1 MSPRVSLLAIPAA
14 ARRALALL
22 AELGGVGRPLWL
34 VGGAVRQLLGSE
46 PVADLDVAVPDGALA
61 LGRQLADRLEAR
73 FFVLDEGR
81 GAGRIVGA
89 AGQALPIDLVDFR
102 APTLEEDLR
111 ARDFTINALAV
122 SLADLLRDASAVVT
136 DATGGLADLHARV
149 VRLCSPTAIADD
161 PVRVLR
167 GVRLAMRSGWD
178 LDPHAAAVMRAGA
191 PLLADVAAE
200 RVRDEL
206 VGILGEARAT
216 VGLRMLD
223 RLGVL
228 AVLLPE
234 SAPMRATAQPLP
246 HHFDVW
252 EHSIRAVEAV
262 DVLLADLDAL
272 APWGPGLRGH
282 LGEPLGG
289 GLTRR
294 QTLRLAALLHDVAKP
309 ETRTEQAG
317 RVRFFGHD
325 AAGARRAAAI
335 AERLRLPRRAGQ
347 VLERLVAE
355 HLRPMHLAQAGEISR
370 RARFRFFR
378 DLGEEASDLLLLT
391 LADAAALTGGSP
403 LAVWAGEGGAVV
415 RTLMAGAETEATAA
429 GAPPLLRGEEVMAAF
444 RLGPGPAVGRL
455 LARAREAQALGLV
468 ATPEEALD
476 YLRRE
481 PDPGA

>member
-1 MSPRVSLLAIPAA
+1 
-14 ARRALALL
+14 
-22 AELGGVGRPLWL
+22 
-34 VGGAVRQLLGSE
+34 
-46 PVADLDVAVPDGALA
+46 
-61 LGRQLADRLEAR
+61 
-73 FFVLDEGR
+73 
-81 GAGRIVGA
+81 
-89 AGQALPIDLVDFR
+89 
-102 APTLEEDLR
+102 
-111 ARDFTINALAV
+111 
-122 SLADLLRDASAVVT
+122 
-136 DATGGLADLHARV
+136 
-149 VRLCSPTAIADD
+149 
-161 PVRVLR
+161 
-167 GVRLAMRSGWD
+167 
-178 LDPHAAAVMRAGA
+178 
-191 PLLADVAAE
+191 VAAE

-415 RTLMAGAETEATAA
+415 RTLMAGAETEETAA